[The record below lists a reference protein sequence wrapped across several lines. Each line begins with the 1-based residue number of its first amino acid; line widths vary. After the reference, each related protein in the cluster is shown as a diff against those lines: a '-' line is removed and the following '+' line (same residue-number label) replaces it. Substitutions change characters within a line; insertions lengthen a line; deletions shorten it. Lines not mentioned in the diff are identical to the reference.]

1 MRKSMNKQL
10 KIVHQQCDHSIIAWK
25 ALHSNALPPTPS
37 HTNDEEDGDD
47 DGGGEKDEA
56 APVDGDE

>member
-1 MRKSMNKQL
+1 MNNQL
-10 KIVHQQCDHSIIAWK
+10 KIVRQQCDRSIAAWK
-25 ALHSNALPPTPS
+25 ALHPDALPPTPS
-37 HTNDEEDGDD
+37 QTDDEENGDD